1 MALTVFDDGGGPA
14 LYAGGNFTI
23 AGGASALR
31 VAKWDGSSWS
41 SVGSGPG
48 NGVNNHVLALTVF
61 DDGSG
66 PALWAGGEFGNAG
79 GVAANF
85 IAQWDGSSWSALES
99 GMNSAVMALAVFD
112 DGSGPALYA
121 GGGFSA
127 SPAGDSSLAKWGC
140 ACTGEISTYCTPSTT
155 TNGCVPSISG
165 VGAPSAS
172 AVSGFDVTITG
183 VEGQKTGLL
192 FYGMSGPKAFAWGTG
207 FNCVK
212 SPVQRMPL
220 QDSGGTNNLCDG
232 VMALDFN
239 AYMATHP
246 SSLGG
251 PFVPGQ
257 TFWMQGWFRD
267 PPAPKGTNFSDALQ
281 FTTCP

>member
-1 MALTVFDDGGGPA
+1 M
-14 LYAGGNFTI
+14 
-23 AGGASALR
+23 
-31 VAKWDGSSWS
+31 
-41 SVGSGPG
+41 
-48 NGVNNHVLALTVF
+48 NNHVLALTVF

-66 PALWAGGEFGNAG
+66 PALCAGGEFGNAG

-85 IAQWDGSSWSALES
+85 IAKWDGAGWSALGS

-165 VGAPSAS
+165 AGAPSAS

-183 VEGQKTGLL
+183 VEGQKTGLM
-192 FYGMSGPKAFAWGTG
+192 FYGLSGPKAFAWGTG

-220 QDSGGTNNLCDG
+220 QDS
-232 VMALDFN
+232 A
-239 AYMATHP
+239 
-246 SSLGG
+246 
-251 PFVPGQ
+251 
-257 TFWMQGWFRD
+257 
-267 PPAPKGTNFSDALQ
+267 AP
-281 FTTCP
+281 TTCATA